1 MESINAPEAL
11 PACSH
16 LLSVALVSQ
25 SSCLSLTGSL
35 IGSVEPFGCLAGP
48 LESSGS
54 GQLQKDQRWDAS
66 HYGNLEQFIYDYL
79 VGGASAGESVR
90 LKLQT
95 PLFVA
100 DAILQAAQR
109 QLVEELQTATQAR
122 PHVSAVHSLLLMFVC
137 SLRQAETTF
146 AVVIIGVIFVV
157 IIITVITSTM
167 SVIVW
172 GSSRYSLSSSQRSM
186 RSVHCIRLHPVK
198 SCIHGRANTTHVDTC
213 TIFAGS

>member
-1 MESINAPEAL
+1 VRTSRRSFECCDVLYSTPSCGEHPSIGSSSCLFSPLVFGIHQERKETLRFLAYSTVESITAPAAL

-16 LLSVALVSQ
+16 LLSVALASQ
-25 SSCLSLTGSL
+25 SLCLSLTGSL
-35 IGSVEPFGCLAGP
+35 IGSVEPIGCLAGP

-109 QLVEELQTATQAR
+109 QLDEELQTATQAR
-122 PHVSAVHSLLLMFVC
+122 PHVHLCTPCCSCLFV
-137 SLRQAETTF
+137 
-146 AVVIIGVIFVV
+146 
-157 IIITVITSTM
+157 
-167 SVIVW
+167 
-172 GSSRYSLSSSQRSM
+172 
-186 RSVHCIRLHPVK
+186 
-198 SCIHGRANTTHVDTC
+198 
-213 TIFAGS
+213 

>member
-1 MESINAPEAL
+1 VRA
-11 PACSH
+11 
-16 LLSVALVSQ
+16 Q
-25 SSCLSLTGSL
+25 GSSCLFSLPVCGNCKPVILSQPDWQL
-35 IGSVEPFGCLAGP
+35 DRQREPIGCLAGP

-122 PHVSAVHSLLLMFVC
+122 PHVQLCTPCC
-137 SLRQAETTF
+137 S
-146 AVVIIGVIFVV
+146 
-157 IIITVITSTM
+157 
-167 SVIVW
+167 
-172 GSSRYSLSSSQRSM
+172 
-186 RSVHCIRLHPVK
+186 
-198 SCIHGRANTTHVDTC
+198 
-213 TIFAGS
+213 

>member
-1 MESINAPEAL
+1 VRTSRKSFECCNVLYSTPSCGEHPSIGSSSCLFSPLVFGIHQESKETLCFFACSTMESITALEAL
-11 PACSH
+11 PAFSCF
-16 LLSVALVSQ
+16 LSLARASQ
-25 SSCLSLTGSL
+25 SLCLSLTGSL
-35 IGSVEPFGCLAGP
+35 IGSVEPVGCLAGP

-109 QLVEELQTATQAR
+109 QLDEELQTATQAR
-122 PHVSAVHSLLLMFVC
+122 PPVQLCTPCC
-137 SLRQAETTF
+137 S
-146 AVVIIGVIFVV
+146 
-157 IIITVITSTM
+157 
-167 SVIVW
+167 
-172 GSSRYSLSSSQRSM
+172 
-186 RSVHCIRLHPVK
+186 
-198 SCIHGRANTTHVDTC
+198 
-213 TIFAGS
+213 

>member
-1 MESINAPEAL
+1 MESITAPAAL
-11 PACSH
+11 PACSQ
-16 LLSVALVSQ
+16 LLSVALASQ
-25 SSCLSLTGSL
+25 SLCLSLTGSL
-35 IGSVEPFGCLAGP
+35 IGSVEPIGCLAGP

-109 QLVEELQTATQAR
+109 QLDEELQTATQAR
-122 PHVSAVHSLLLMFVC
+122 PHVHLCTPCCSCLFV
-137 SLRQAETTF
+137 
-146 AVVIIGVIFVV
+146 
-157 IIITVITSTM
+157 
-167 SVIVW
+167 
-172 GSSRYSLSSSQRSM
+172 
-186 RSVHCIRLHPVK
+186 
-198 SCIHGRANTTHVDTC
+198 
-213 TIFAGS
+213 